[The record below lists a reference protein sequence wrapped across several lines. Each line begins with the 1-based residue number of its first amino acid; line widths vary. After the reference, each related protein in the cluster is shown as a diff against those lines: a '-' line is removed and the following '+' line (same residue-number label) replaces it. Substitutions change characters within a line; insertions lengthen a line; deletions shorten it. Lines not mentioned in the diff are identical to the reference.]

1 MDKAEHDHSDHYLVA
16 QMRIEARRAWRR
28 PRPRGVIR
36 AAKERGLARPTPLT
50 PADAPHPEAAL
61 AA

>member
-1 MDKAEHDHSDHYLVA
+1 MDKAEHNRGDHYLVA
-16 QMRIEARRAWRR
+16 QMRIDARRAWRR

-36 AAKERGLARPTPLT
+36 AVKERGLARPTPLA
-50 PADAPHPEAAL
+50 PADGPHPEAPL